1 MFHISLLSALAEVCL
16 ISSSFQ
22 RTKSWFYLKFHWFS
36 IFKLVKSFILIKNFM
51 LIIKENFH
59 LFFSSD
65 FISILSFFFF
75 SALPHSLQDPSSI
88 TRGWTYAHCSR
99 NVESK
104 PQTTREVLM
113 LLFLKSH
120 VLHFSSFAF
129 SFWFSEYIAQFIY
142 FHYFLLMGT
151 FKIMNLSL
159 MSTMLL
165 ISLFLCV
172 ILSLQLIS
180 KYF

>member
-36 IFKLVKSFILIKNFM
+36 IFKLVKSFILIKDFV

-65 FISILSFFFF
+65 FISILSFFF
-75 SALPHSLQDPSSI
+75 SALPHSLQGPSSI
-88 TRGWTYAHCSR
+88 TRDWTYVPYSR

-142 FHYFLLMGT
+142 FHYFLLMET

-159 MSTMLL
+159 MSTMLV
-165 ISLFLCV
+165 ISLFLYV